1 MDAMTTAALAVVAA
15 LSSRE
20 AWAYWQ
26 QRMKDAQ
33 HARRDVV
40 EFLAQRVDRLDA
52 GLAACTAKHEKCEQ
66 ETTSL
71 RVELA
76 TIKARIK

>member
-1 MDAMTTAALAVVAA
+1 MDAVTTAALAVVAA

-26 QRMKDAQ
+26 QRAADVK

-40 EFLAQRVDRLDA
+40 DFLAQRVDRLDA
-52 GLAACTAKHEKCEQ
+52 GLAACTAKHEQCEKD
-66 ETTSL
+66 TVSL

-76 TIKARIK
+76 TIRARIK

>member
-1 MDAMTTAALAVVAA
+1 MDAVTTTAIAVVAA

-26 QRMKDAQ
+26 QRAKDAQ

-52 GLAACTAKHEKCEQ
+52 GLAACTAKHEQCEKD
-66 ETTSL
+66 TVSL